1 MLRSLELVFQ
11 ITGAGLQF
19 KQLAVAPLETIEIRF
34 ALPELI
40 LQFVNIRLHLAAIPL
55 QSSTTA
61 CLKLDNADREYR
73 QSEKDQP
80 YQVPIHSHYPKRDS
94 FASYI
99 KIT

>member
-19 KQLAVAPLETIEIRF
+19 KQLAVTPLEMIEPRLT
-34 ALPELI
+34 LPKQI

-55 QSSTTA
+55 QSSTAA

-80 YQVPIHSHYPKRDS
+80 YQVPIHPH
-94 FASYI
+94 
-99 KIT
+99 